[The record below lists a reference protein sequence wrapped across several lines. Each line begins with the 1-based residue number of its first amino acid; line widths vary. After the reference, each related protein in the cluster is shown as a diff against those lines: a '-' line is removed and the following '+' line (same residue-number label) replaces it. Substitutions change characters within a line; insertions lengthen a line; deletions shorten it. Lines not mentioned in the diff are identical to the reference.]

1 MRHMRL
7 TAGIGLAAVLALTA
21 CSSGGTTAAGDGS
34 AQEIAAT
41 KGDGKTL
48 NVWVMT
54 GDYTDETMKAIND
67 EFTEQTGAEVKVQTQ
82 QWDGITT
89 KIATALS
96 TSTPPDVLDI
106 GNTQV
111 ASYAANGGLLDLTP
125 YRDDLAQGQTWL
137 EGLEAPATVDG
148 KLYGVPGFAGARAVI
163 YNKTMW
169 ADAGVTE
176 APTTYEELTAALEKV
191 AAANSSTDGFSPFY
205 MPGQYWFAG
214 MQFVWDAGGEIATED
229 DGTWTPAFG
238 DAKAQQGLKDF
249 QEFQNA
255 YSTAASRTLD
265 TTAPDQTQVFA
276 DGTTSAILASNGYI
290 DMIKKANPELTDDD
304 LGSFPLPGKS
314 GQTQPVMLGGSDW
327 GIAAKSKNA
336 ELALQWAKIA
346 ASPDVQ
352 SEWVFG
358 NDTWIPNSTEAV
370 EAASSSLSE
379 LDKGFFDAALRSNA
393 TPASGAWA
401 DLEGDK
407 SINQLF
413 ASIASGSKT
422 PEAAA
427 ADFDAAA
434 DEKLNS
440 K

>member
-1 MRHMRL
+1 
-7 TAGIGLAAVLALTA
+7 
-21 CSSGGTTAAGDGS
+21 
-34 AQEIAAT
+34 
-41 KGDGKTL
+41 
-48 NVWVMT
+48 
-54 GDYTDETMKAIND
+54 
-67 EFTEQTGAEVKVQTQ
+67 
-82 QWDGITT
+82 
-89 KIATALS
+89 
-96 TSTPPDVLDI
+96 VLDI

-111 ASYAANGGLLDLTP
+111 ASYAANGGLLDLTS

-148 KLYGVPGFAGARAVI
+148 KLYAVPGFAGARAVI

-169 ADAGVTE
+169 ADAGVTA

-205 MPGQYWFAG
+205 MPGQYWYAG
-214 MQFVWDAGGEIATED
+214 MQFVWDAGGQIATED

-238 DAKAQQGLKDF
+238 DAKAQQGLADF

-290 DMIKKANPELTDDD
+290 DMIKKANPALTDDD

-314 GQTQPVMLGGSDW
+314 GETQPVMLGGSDW

-352 SEWVFG
+352 SKWVFG

-370 EAASSSLSE
+370 EAASSSLSD

-393 TPASGAWA
+393 TPASGSWA

-413 ASIASGSKT
+413 AAVASGSKT

-427 ADFDAAA
+427 EDFDAAA